1 MMRNRKSRI
10 CYLFM
15 IIFLVA
21 IQTSLFSQTPEK
33 EIFQWDQL
41 PSLPVGL
48 GGQFA
53 GNDNGVLIVAG
64 GSYFQSSMFE
74 GGKKIWVDTIY
85 VLLPDAKSW
94 KKVGHLPEPLA
105 GGASISTEKGVV
117 CIGGGTHESHSK
129 RVLLLH
135 WENGKITQTALP
147 DLPRSNAYFAAA
159 KVGNHIYV
167 ADGQETPDAR
177 EALHVFW
184 RLDLEHPENGWEE
197 LPPHPGSERILAAAA
212 GLNGKFYLFSG
223 AKIFPDSTGK
233 MTREYF
239 TDCYSFSPDKGWEK
253 LTDVPRP
260 VLIAPAIAFSPEH
273 IFVFG
278 GDDGK
283 LFHRTWELGDKHPG
297 FPRDILSYHPITDT
311 WTTVGTLPE
320 SYVATAAVIYDG
332 KIVIPGGEDRP
343 GHRSQKVFIA
353 RVMPQKSGFSKID
366 YLVIFIYF
374 ALLII
379 MGIYFSR
386 REKSTGDFFLANQ
399 RIPWW
404 AAGISI
410 FGTQLSAI
418 TFLAAPAKSY
428 AEDWVYFLVN
438 MTVIMVA
445 PIVVYFY
452 LPHFR
457 KMKITS
463 AYEYLERR
471 FNLATRLF
479 GSIAFLLFQVGRMGI
494 VLFLPAIVLSTATGF
509 NIFLCILLMG
519 ILATI
524 YTAMGGIEA
533 VIWTDVIQVVVLMG
547 GALLALALIALKIDG
562 GFTEVVRIGWAENK
576 FHMVNW
582 TWDYTRD
589 ALWVVII
596 GNIFANLIPYTTDQ
610 TVVQRYLT
618 TSTEKQAAKSI
629 WTNAVLTFPASLIFF
644 GLGTAL
650 FVYYKHFPA
659 QLDPTLPTDGI
670 FPLFIVHQL
679 PVGVAGLVVA
689 GIFAASMSSLDSS
702 LNSMSAVVVTD
713 FFKRLGKTR
722 SEKYELKAARIF
734 TLIFGILG
742 TATAILLATLN
753 IQSLLDAFR
762 EILGLFGGSL
772 GGLFALGIFTKKAN
786 GPGALTGA
794 FVSAILLWLVKAH
807 TQMHFF
813 LYAAVGMVSCF
824 IIGYFMSYFFSKSK
838 SNS

>member
-1 MMRNRKSRI
+1 
-10 CYLFM
+10 M
-15 IIFLVA
+15 IILFATV
-21 IQTSLFSQTPEK
+21 QTSLFSQTTEK
-33 EIFQWDQL
+33 EIFQWNQL

-48 GGQFA
+48 GGQFV

-64 GSYFQSSMFE
+64 GSYFESSMFE

-94 KKVGHLPEPLA
+94 KKAGHLPDPLA

-117 CIGGGTHESHSK
+117 CIGGGTNESHSK

-147 DLPRSNAYFAAA
+147 DLPCPNAYFAAA

-184 RLDLEHPENGWEE
+184 RLDLNHIEKGWKE
-197 LPPHPGSERILAAAA
+197 LPPHPGSGRILAAAA

-223 AKIFPDSTGK
+223 ARIFPDSSGK
-233 MTREYF
+233 MTREYL
-239 TDCYSFSPDKGWEK
+239 TESYSFSPKDGWK
-253 LTDVPRP
+253 KIADVPRP
-260 VLIAPAIAFSPEH
+260 VLIAPAVAFNPEH
-273 IFVFG
+273 IFIFG

-283 LFHRTWELGDKHPG
+283 FFHLTWELKDKYPG
-297 FPRDILSYHPITDT
+297 FRHDILSYHPITDT
-311 WTTVGTLPE
+311 WTTVGNLPE
-320 SYVATAAVIYDG
+320 SYVATVAVELDG
-332 KIVIPGGEDRP
+332 KIVIAGGEDRP

-353 RVMPQKSGFSKID
+353 TVLSQKSGFSFFD
-366 YLVIFIYF
+366 YFVIFIYF
-374 ALLII
+374 ALLIV
-379 MGIYFSR
+379 MGIYFAR

-438 MTVIMVA
+438 MTIILIA
-445 PIVVYFY
+445 PIVVYCY

-463 AYEYLERR
+463 AYEYLENR

-524 YTAMGGIEA
+524 YTALGGIEA
-533 VIWTDVIQVVVLMG
+533 VIWTDVIQVFVLMG
-547 GALLALALIALKIDG
+547 GALLAFVLIALKIDG
-562 GFTEVVRIGWAENK
+562 GFSEIFHLGWAENK

-582 TWDYTRD
+582 TWDFTRD
-589 ALWVVII
+589 ALWVVIV

-629 WTNAVLTFPASLIFF
+629 WTNAVLTIPASLIFF

-650 FVYYKHFPA
+650 FVYYKHFPV
-659 QLDPTLPTDGI
+659 QLDPTLPTDAI

-679 PVGVAGLVVA
+679 PFGIAGLVVA

-702 LNSMSAVVVTD
+702 LNSMSAVVITD
-713 FFKRLGKTR
+713 FVNRLGRKR
-722 SEKYELKAARIF
+722 SEAQELKLARIL
-734 TLIFGILG
+734 TLIFGVFG
-742 TATAILLATLN
+742 TATAVLLASLN

-786 GPGALTGA
+786 GPGALIGA
-794 FVSAILLWLVKAH
+794 FSSAILLWLVKAH
-807 TQMHFF
+807 TEMHFF
-813 LYAAVGMVSCF
+813 LYAAVGTVSCF
-824 IIGYFMSYFFSKSK
+824 VIGYFMSYFFKNKSEE
-838 SNS
+838 